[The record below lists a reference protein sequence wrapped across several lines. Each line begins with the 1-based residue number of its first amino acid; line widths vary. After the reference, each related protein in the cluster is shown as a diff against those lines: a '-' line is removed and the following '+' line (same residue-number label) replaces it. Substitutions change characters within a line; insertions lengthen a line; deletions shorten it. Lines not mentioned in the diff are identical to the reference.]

1 MLTNLANSSMFHRNR
16 VILQMPLKVIH
27 IYGDDSLF
35 FFQPFWVLHRKQI
48 QMIWWLSLKQTHGSY
63 ISH

>member
-1 MLTNLANSSMFHRNR
+1 MFHRNR

-27 IYGDDSLF
+27 IYGDDSSF
-35 FFQPFWVLHRKQI
+35 FFPTF
-48 QMIWWLSLKQTHGSY
+48 LSITPQTDSNDLVIKSETNTWIIY